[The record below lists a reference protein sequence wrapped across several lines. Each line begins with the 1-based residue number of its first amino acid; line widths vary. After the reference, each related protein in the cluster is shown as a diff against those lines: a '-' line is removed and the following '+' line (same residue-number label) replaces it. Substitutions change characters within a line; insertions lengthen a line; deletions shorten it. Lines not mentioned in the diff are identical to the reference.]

1 MPSVG
6 VLLGGVAVIASL
18 VAWGL
23 WERSDAVQNKAAA
36 AVAVAANKSNQ
47 VTIDRLESDQIIA
60 QAVAIADANERRKLE
75 SETNELRQAV
85 TDASCPGLDALIERR
100 RLQRSPGG
108 SPNP

>member
-6 VLLGGVAVIASL
+6 VLLGGVAAIAI
-18 VAWGL
+18 ACGWGL
-23 WERSDAVQNKAAA
+23 YERGQAIKWEGVAGP
-36 AVAVAANKSNQ
+36 AVAANKSNQ
-47 VTIDRLESDQIIA
+47 ATIDRLESDQIIA

-75 SETNELRQAV
+75 GEADELRQAV